1 MVARLNAMRFVL
13 SKIDY
18 KNKSELKNVSWV
30 MDENNRDI
38 KLFGVNFKNLDNG
51 QYALLSKLKQLETTK
66 EIKI

>member
-13 SKIDY
+13 NKIDY